1 MGGAI
6 VIVITDATVTKYVDE
21 ARCKV
26 LLLTLVVFIGS
37 GAVWAADHPASNSEA
52 TVVTSKFG
60 SLEDGTAIDL
70 YTLKNTRGATAKV
83 TTFGAT
89 LTELWMPDRTGKMG
103 DVVLGF
109 DNLQGYLG
117 KEPFFGA
124 TVGRVTNRIAK
135 GKFTL
140 DGKEYSLE
148 INDPPN
154 TLHSGTHDLSRKVWK
169 AEPVHERNGAAV
181 RFSIDSPDGDEGF
194 PGNLHVTVL
203 YRLTNDNEL
212 QLEYTAKT
220 DKATPINLTNH
231 SYFNLGADMTKD
243 VLAHVLHINAERYT
257 PTDAALI
264 PTGEIRPVKGTPL
277 DFTQP
282 VAIGAHIAEIPGT
295 PGGYD
300 HNFVVNGE
308 AGKRRLAARVYDP
321 SSGRQMEVLTTEPA
335 VQFYTGN
342 FLDGTNTGKHGVV
355 YEKHSG
361 FCLETQHF
369 PDSVNHPAFPST
381 ILRPGSVYS
390 TQTTYKFSAR

>member
-1 MGGAI
+1 
-6 VIVITDATVTKYVDE
+6 VIVITDATVTKYVNE
-21 ARCKV
+21 VRCKV
-26 LLLTLVVFIGS
+26 LLLALMVFIGS
-37 GAVWAADHPASNSEA
+37 GAVWAADHPLSNSEA
-52 TVVTSKFG
+52 TVATSKFG
-60 SLEDGTAIDL
+60 SLDDGTPVDL
-70 YTLKNTRGATAKV
+70 YTLKNAKGATAKI

-89 LTELWMPDRTGKMG
+89 LTELWVPDRAGKLG

-124 TVGRVTNRIAK
+124 TVGRVANRIAK

-148 INDPPN
+148 INNPPN
-154 TLHSGTHDLSRKVWK
+154 NLHSGSNDLSRKVWK

-203 YRLTNDNEL
+203 YRLTNNNDL

-220 DKATPINLTNH
+220 DKATPVNLTNH
-231 SYFNLGADMTKD
+231 SYFNFGGEKD
-243 VLAHVLHINAERYT
+243 ILAHVLQIHAEKYT
-257 PTDAALI
+257 PTDATLI
-264 PTGEIRPVKGTPL
+264 PTGEILPVKGTAL

-282 VAIGAHIAEIPGT
+282 IAIGTHIAEIPGT

-308 AGKRRLAARVYDP
+308 AGKLRLAARVYDP

-342 FLDGTNTGKHGVV
+342 FLDGTNTGKRGVV
-355 YEKHSG
+355 YGKHYG

-369 PDSVNHPAFPST
+369 PDAVNHPAFPST

>member
-1 MGGAI
+1 MNVALTKVDGA
-6 VIVITDATVTKYVDE
+6 
-21 ARCKV
+21 RHKV
-26 LLLTLVVFIGS
+26 LLLAIVLGIAS
-37 GAVWAADHPASNSEA
+37 GAVWAANHPASNSEA

-60 SLEDGTAIDL
+60 SLTDGTSVDM
-70 YTLKNTRGATAKV
+70 YTLKNTKGATAKII
-83 TTFGAT
+83 TYGAT
-89 LTELWMPDRTGKMG
+89 LTELWVPDRSGKSA

-109 DNLQGYLG
+109 DNLEGYLG

-124 TVGRVTNRIAK
+124 TVGRVANRIAK

-148 INDPPN
+148 INNPPN
-154 TLHSGTHDLSRKVWK
+154 TLHSGSNDLSRKVWK

-181 RFSIDSPDGDEGF
+181 RFTINSPDGDEGF
-194 PGNLHVTVL
+194 PGNLQVTVL

-212 QLEYTAKT
+212 QLEYTAKS
-220 DKATPINLTNH
+220 DKATPVNLTNH
-231 SYFNLGADMTKD
+231 SYFNLGADKE
-243 VLAHVLHINAERYT
+243 VLGTVLQLNADKYT
-257 PTDAALI
+257 PVDATMI
-264 PTGEIRPVKGTPL
+264 PTGEILPVKGTPL
-277 DFTQP
+277 DFTHP

-308 AGKRRLAARVYDP
+308 PGKLRMAARVFDP
-321 SSGRQMEVLTTEPA
+321 SSGRQMEVLTTEPG

-342 FLDGTNTGKHGVV
+342 FLDGTNTGKRGVV
-355 YEKHSG
+355 YTKHSA

-381 ILRPGSVYS
+381 ILRPGSVLS
-390 TQTTYKFSAR
+390 TQTTYKFSTK

>member
-1 MGGAI
+1 
-6 VIVITDATVTKYVDE
+6 VIVITNARITGYFNE
-21 ARCKV
+21 ARCRV
-26 LLLTLVVFIGS
+26 LLLTLLVFSGFGAIGS
-37 GAVWAADHPASNSEA
+37 GAVHAADHSASKSEA

-60 SLEDGTAIDL
+60 STEDGTPVEL
-70 YTLKNTRGATAKV
+70 YTLKNTKGAIAKV

-89 LTELWMPDRTGKMG
+89 LTELWMPDRSGKLG

-181 RFSIDSPDGDEGF
+181 RFMIDSPDGDEGF

-203 YRLTNDNEL
+203 YRLTNNNEL

-220 DKATPINLTNH
+220 DRATPVNLTNH
-231 SYFNLGADMTKD
+231 SYFNLSADMAKD
-243 VLAHVLHINAERYT
+243 VLAEVLQMNADKYT
-257 PTDAALI
+257 PTDAKFI
-264 PTGEIRPVKGTPL
+264 PTGEILSVKGTPL
-277 DFTQP
+277 DFTKP
-282 VAIGAHIAEIPGT
+282 VAIGARIAEIPGT

-308 AGKRRLAARVYDP
+308 AGKMRFAARVYDP
-321 SSGRQMEVLTTEPA
+321 SSGRQMEVFTTEPA

-342 FLDGTNTGKHGVV
+342 FLDGTNIGKGGVA
-355 YEKHSG
+355 YEKHAG

-381 ILRPGSVYS
+381 ILRPGSLYS
-390 TQTTYKFSAR
+390 TQTTYKFSSR

>member
-1 MGGAI
+1 MNVARVMLI
-6 VIVITDATVTKYVDE
+6 ILLDE
-21 ARCKV
+21 TARHKV
-26 LLLTLVVFIGS
+26 LMLTLLLFMGFSAPGS

-60 SLEDGTAIDL
+60 SLEDGTPVDL
-70 YTLKNTRGATAKV
+70 YTLKNTRGASAKI

-89 LTELWMPDRTGKMG
+89 LTELWMPDRSGKLG

-203 YRLTNDNEL
+203 YRLTNYNEL

-220 DKATPINLTNH
+220 DKATPVNLTNH
-231 SYFNLGADMTKD
+231 SYFNLGGGKD
-243 VLAHVLHINAERYT
+243 VLGHVLHINADKYT

-277 DFTQP
+277 DFTK
-282 VAIGAHIAEIPGT
+282 HIAEIPGT

-308 AGKRRLAARVYDP
+308 LGKFRLAARVYDP
-321 SSGRQMEVLTTEPA
+321 STGRQMEVLTTEPA

-342 FLDGTNTGKHGVV
+342 FLDGTNIGKGGVA
-355 YEKHSG
+355 YEKHAG

-381 ILRPGSVYS
+381 ILRPASVLS
-390 TQTTYKFSAR
+390 TQTTYKFSTR

>member
-1 MGGAI
+1 MNA
-6 VIVITDATVTKYVDE
+6 AMTVNFDK
-21 ARCKV
+21 ARRKV
-26 LLLTLVVFIGS
+26 LLVTILLGIGS
-37 GAVWAADHPASNSEA
+37 GAVWAANHSASTSEA
-52 TVVTSKFG
+52 TVATSKFG
-60 SLEDGTAIDL
+60 SLADGTSIDL
-70 YTLKNTRGATAKV
+70 YTLKNEKGATAKII
-83 TTFGAT
+83 TYGAT
-89 LTELWMPDRTGKMG
+89 LTELWLPDRSGKLG

-124 TVGRVTNRIAK
+124 TVGRVANRIAK

-154 TLHSGTHDLSRKVWK
+154 NLHSGSNDLSRKVWK

-181 RFSIDSPDGDEGF
+181 RFTIDSPDGDEGF
-194 PGNLHVTVL
+194 PGNLQVTVL

-212 QLEYTAKT
+212 QFEYTAKT

-231 SYFNLGADMTKD
+231 SYFNFGADKD
-243 VLAHVLHINAERYT
+243 VLAHVLHVSADKYT
-257 PTDAALI
+257 VLDATMI
-264 PTGEIRPVKGTPL
+264 PTGEIRSVKGTPL

-282 VAIGAHIAEIPGT
+282 VAIGAHIAEIPGN

-300 HNFVVNGE
+300 HNFVVSPEPGRL
-308 AGKRRLAARVYDP
+308 KLAASVFDP
-321 SSGRQMEVLTTEPA
+321 SSGRQMEVWTTEPG

-342 FLDGTNTGKHGVV
+342 FLDGTNTGKRGVV
-355 YEKHSG
+355 YTKHFG

-390 TQTTYKFSAR
+390 TQTTYKFSTR